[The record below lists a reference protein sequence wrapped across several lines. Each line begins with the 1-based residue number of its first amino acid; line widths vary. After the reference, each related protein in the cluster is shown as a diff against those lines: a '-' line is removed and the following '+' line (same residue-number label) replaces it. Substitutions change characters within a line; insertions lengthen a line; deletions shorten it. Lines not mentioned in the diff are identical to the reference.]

1 MNEFLKT
8 KRQSSPVKTKT
19 SAYNTVVSINND
31 NDK

>member
-8 KRQSSPVKTKT
+8 KKTNFPIKTKT